1 MKVIDIT
8 EKLNFEEKPKIKI
21 RDVEITVNNRAVSI
35 LKLMPKLN
43 KANISLDDIMDTIN
57 ELVSEED
64 IKKLESLDLNLEDF
78 ITFFKSAIELI
89 TGDIEG
95 EVLTRTTT

>member
-8 EKLNFEEKPKIKI
+8 EKLNFAEKPKIKI
-21 RDVEITVNNRAVSI
+21 KDVEITVNNRAVSI

-43 KANISLDDIMDTIN
+43 KANVSLDDIMDTIN

>member
-8 EKLNFEEKPKIKI
+8 EKLNFAEKPKIKI
-21 RDVEITVNNRAVSI
+21 KDVEITVNNRAVYI

-43 KANISLDDIMDTIN
+43 KANVSLDDIMDTIN

-64 IKKLESLDLNLEDF
+64 IKKLESLDLSFEDF

>member
-21 RDVEITVNNRAVSI
+21 KDVEITVNNRAVSI

-43 KANISLDDIMDTIN
+43 KANVSLDDIMDTIN

>member
-43 KANISLDDIMDTIN
+43 KANVSLDDIMDTIN

-64 IKKLESLDLNLEDF
+64 IKKLESLDLNLGDF

>member
-43 KANISLDDIMDTIN
+43 KANVSLDDIMDTIN

>member
-8 EKLNFEEKPKIKI
+8 EKLNFAEKPKIKI
-21 RDVEITVNNRAVSI
+21 KDVEITVNNRAVSI

-43 KANISLDDIMDTIN
+43 KANVSLDDIMDTIN
-57 ELVSEED
+57 ELVSEVD
-64 IKKLESLDLNLEDF
+64 IKKLESLDLSFEDF